1 MSKTLISSLIYEDTM
16 DENATQNTKYRLERE
31 KKTVQI
37 DSQTRAKKWLT
48 TRKLDTC
55 GVNASQLIS
64 SLVTRVFLSLDNQR
78 KRKTLSS
85 KTL

>member
-1 MSKTLISSLIYEDTM
+1 MLLK
-16 DENATQNTKYRLERE
+16 TQNTVYNVN

-37 DSQTRAKKWLT
+37 DSQTRAKKWPT

-64 SLVTRVFLSLDNQR
+64 SHVTRVFLSLDNQR
-78 KRKTLSS
+78 KWKTLSS
-85 KTL
+85 KTLETS